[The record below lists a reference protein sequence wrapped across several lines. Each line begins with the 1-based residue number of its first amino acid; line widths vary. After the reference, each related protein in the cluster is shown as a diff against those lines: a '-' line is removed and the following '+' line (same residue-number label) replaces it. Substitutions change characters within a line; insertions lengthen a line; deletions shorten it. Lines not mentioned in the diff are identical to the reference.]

1 MKRIILI
8 SAIIAAAF
16 LGYGVPVTAAVKGWE
31 IVKMDLR
38 GTKQVLKDSDIEIR
52 TAPAMI
58 IVTSSQPVKIK
69 VFTILGRLISD
80 ETLQPGTSRLNMD
93 SSGVY
98 ILKAGEL
105 TCKVAI

>member
-1 MKRIILI
+1 MT
-8 SAIIAAAF
+8 
-16 LGYGVPVTAAVKGWE
+16 GAVKGWE

-38 GTKQVLKDSDIEIR
+38 GTKQVLKDSEIEIR

-58 IVTSSQPVKIK
+58 IVTSSQPVRIK

-80 ETLQPGTSRLNMD
+80 ETLQPGTSRLNME